1 MPRADKAKSTG
12 RRKPR
17 PSRKPP
23 VERGPDVPHWLP
35 AGTCWERLPEN
46 VREAVSRFVAPAYR
60 RFVLDAP
67 SEIEVS
73 IGTTLVHLMWLELCG
88 QLQLAQA
95 AADPFRAEV
104 TRLLALETQNGNVVA
119 ARQQKALQK
128 KKLLEQA
135 LFNLRRLRGSYAP
148 PPRPALNS
156 CS

>member
-1 MPRADKAKSTG
+1 MDTRQPIAALLKEWLRLTHAEAQAIHAGDWLLLRKIQAAKS
-12 RRKPR
+12 
-17 PSRKPP
+17 
-23 VERGPDVPHWLP
+23 DL
-35 AGTCWERLPEN
+35 RLPLGQ
-46 VREAVSRFVAPAYR
+46 AVEQWRAQNP
-60 RFVLDAP
+60 
-67 SEIEVS
+67 
-73 IGTTLVHLMWLELCG
+73 
-88 QLQLAQA
+88 AQA